1 MWVYWQVWS
10 YVNTPRRAGIQPREV
25 LPMKLRAITI
35 AAETTAQTQTTG
47 TVTFLTCPEKLT
59 HYCIHGECRYIK
71 EMDVVSCRCHPGF
84 VGARCEFIDFSPR
97 REEKKYIILICAVV
111 GLLLVIVVILI
122 VFLHRKCNL
131 CHKKSRSR
139 NESRNGAEK
148 NHEDTNLKLIADS
161 AEQPNR
167 TNSV

>member
-1 MWVYWQVWS
+1 MRHTRWS
-10 YVNTPRRAGIQPREV
+10 AGWNTTEGSTAN
-25 LPMKLRAITI
+25 
-35 AAETTAQTQTTG
+35 ETACDHHSSGDNCTDTDNWNG
-47 TVTFLTCPEKLT
+47 HFSTCPEKLT

-122 VFLHRKCNL
+122 VFL
-131 CHKKSRSR
+131 
-139 NESRNGAEK
+139 
-148 NHEDTNLKLIADS
+148 
-161 AEQPNR
+161 Q
-167 TNSV
+167 